1 MEGHTTRTRARRLL
15 PAQHIFSNLFAF
27 DEISRSR
34 NLSVWQND
42 NSTVRPIVEGRRFVD
57 SSIRYHPIRSLLFNI
72 YIYIFF
78 FHPRNKFVYLP
89 PFCIFFHGLVWLT
102 TNGSRDFR
110 KKFGDPPSGTLFS
123 LRHSWRKKKK
133 KKNGK
138 KWTSF
143 VPFFSVSIVRIST
156 FVTRVCF
163 SARMYNDSILRKQ
176 WENPENGRE
185 RTKKKIRK
193 REVNDETRRH

>member
-1 MEGHTTRTRARRLL
+1 MSWLWGFRGHTKGYKSLINSFIEFNTVEGHTTRTRARRLL

-57 SSIRYHPIRSLLFNI
+57 SIPSYSFASIQYI
-72 YIYIFF
+72 YIYFFF

-133 KKNGK
+133 KKKNGK

-143 VPFFSVSIVRIST
+143 VPFFPCRSFEFPLS
-156 FVTRVCF
+156 
-163 SARMYNDSILRKQ
+163 
-176 WENPENGRE
+176 
-185 RTKKKIRK
+185 
-193 REVNDETRRH
+193 

>member
-57 SSIRYHPIRSLLFNI
+57 SIPSYPFASIQYI
-72 YIYIFF
+72 YIYFF

-89 PFCIFFHGLVWLT
+89 PFCIFFSRSRLINYERIAWFPEKIW
-102 TNGSRDFR
+102 GSTERYTFQPTP
-110 KKFGDPPSGTLFS
+110 FME
-123 LRHSWRKKKK
+123 KKKK
-133 KKNGK
+133 KE
-138 KWTSF
+138 KWEKMDELRS
-143 VPFFSVSIVRIST
+143 FFSVSIVRIST

-176 WENPENGRE
+176 RENPGNGRE
-185 RTKKKIRK
+185 RTKKKK
-193 REVNDETRRH
+193 LGNEK